1 MTVYGY
7 ARVSSQD
14 QNLDRQREALADVD
28 KLITEKVS
36 GKNTT
41 DRPMLTMLIDQ
52 LAEDGDVIRVKSTDR
67 LARNTSDLLEIVK
80 KLADKGVGLEFVDN
94 PGMNVGT
101 AQGEFMLTIF
111 AAFAQFERELIKER
125 QAEGIAAA
133 KNRGVYSRPRPKARA
148 LTPKQIAEAKARRW
162 DGNEKVAELAKEY
175 GVSRQ
180 TMYTATA
187 R

>member
-7 ARVSSQD
+7 ARVSSTD

-28 KLITEKVS
+28 KLIEEKVS
-36 GKNTT
+36 GKNRE
-41 DRPMLTMLIDQ
+41 DRPRLEMLLD
-52 LAEDGDVIRVKSTDR
+52 LADSGDIIRVKSTDR
-67 LARNTSDLLEIVK
+67 LARNTADLLAIVRQ
-80 KLADKGVGLEFVDN
+80 LADKDVGLEFIDN

-111 AAFAQFERELIKER
+111 AAFATFERELIRER
-125 QAEGIAAA
+125 QAEGIEAA
-133 KNRGVYSRPRPKARA
+133 KARGVYANRPKK
-148 LTPKQIAEAKARRW
+148 LSPEQVAEAAEKREDGVSVADLAR
-162 DGNEKVAELAKEY
+162 DL

-180 TMYTATA
+180 TLYTALKA

>member
-7 ARVSSQD
+7 ARVSSTD

-28 KLITEKVS
+28 KLITEKKS
-36 GKNTT
+36 GKNTE
-41 DRPMLTMLIDQ
+41 DRPMLGVLIDE

-67 LARNTSDLLEIVK
+67 LARNTSDLLAIVK
-80 KLADKGVGLEFVDN
+80 KLTAKGVGVEFIDN

-111 AAFAQFERELIKER
+111 AAFAQFERELIRER

-133 KNRGVYSRPRPKARA
+133 KAAGKPFGRRRS
-148 LTPKQIAEAKARRW
+148 LTSEQVAEAAQKRQDGASVADLAR
-162 DGNEKVAELAKEY
+162 DL

-180 TMYTATA
+180 TLYTALKA
-187 R
+187 L

>member
-1 MTVYGY
+1 
-7 ARVSSQD
+7 Q
-14 QNLDRQREALADVD
+14 
-28 KLITEKVS
+28 
-36 GKNTT
+36 
-41 DRPMLTMLIDQ
+41 
-52 LAEDGDVIRVKSTDR
+52 AEDDIRDR
-67 LARNTSDLLEIVK
+67 NVTGVHTCALPIFARNTSDLLEIVK

-148 LTPKQIAEAKARRW
+148 LTPQQIAGAKA
-162 DGNEKVAELAKEY
+162 
-175 GVSRQ
+175 
-180 TMYTATA
+180 
-187 R
+187 